1 MHKSL
6 FKSFGKNQSKLSYL
20 PLKPISGAVLAV
32 EQGLFTIPV
41 CCLNMQHCCVTGKI
55 MIQLAFI
62 QRGYIFRILPIQQEQ
77 SM

>member
-32 EQGLFTIPV
+32 ELGLFTIPV
-41 CCLNMQHCCVTGKI
+41 CCLNKEHCCVTGKTL
-55 MIQLAFI
+55 IQLAFI
-62 QRGYIFRILPIQQEQ
+62 QRGYTFRIFPTQQEW